1 MLSLRSFFEKV
12 VGKMEGI
19 EERSA
24 RRRRIIVGHVAK
36 DFADAE
42 RWNLEFWQSQTP
54 EERLSALVAI
64 HEDIEMVHQARL
76 KDSRKAKRTRQ
87 A

>member
-1 MLSLRSFFEKV
+1 MKTATKTSPSP
-12 VGKMEGI
+12 
-19 EERSA
+19 
-24 RRRRIIVGHVAK
+24 RRVIVGHVAAN
-36 DFADAE
+36 FVDAE

-64 HEDIEMVHQARL
+64 HEDVEMVHRARL
-76 KDSRKAKRTRQ
+76 KDSRKAERTRQ